1 MIYKEKHFLTKL
13 REINTMNILVLNGPN
28 LQLLGTREPGVYGCK
43 TLQDIQVS
51 MEALALKLG
60 VAISFKQTNHEGELI
75 DLIGNAPQNFAGI
88 IINPAAYTH
97 TSIAIRD
104 AISGAALPAIELHIS
119 NVHAREEFRHKSL
132 IAPVCLGQIC
142 GLGTYGYEVALLA
155 MVNYLTTTSN

>member
-1 MIYKEKHFLTKL
+1 MM
-13 REINTMNILVLNGPN
+13 MNILVLNGPN
-28 LQLLGTREPGVYGCK
+28 LQLLGSREPSVYGSQ
-43 TLQDIQVS
+43 TLQDVQAS
-51 MEALALKLG
+51 MEKLAVKLG
-60 VAISFKQTNHEGELI
+60 VEISFNQTNHEGELV
-75 DLIGNAPQNFAGI
+75 DLIGKAPQNFQGI

-104 AISGAALPAIELHIS
+104 AISGVGLPAIELHIS

-155 MVNYLTTTSN
+155 MVNYLTKTSN